1 MFDGSLEK
9 FDPAKASKD
18 CLCKVTNRG
27 SQQNVIFKTID
38 VRLESHQKG
47 LNQSVANCS
56 SAFFSSSVF
65 AAQCQPTDQ
74 HYRYSF
80 YNSKQETIVMPA
92 GTVSEISLT
101 GLHEKGAL
109 DSPAMV
115 WISLK
120 GERCLKSFNYL

>member
-18 CLCKVTNRG
+18 CLCTVTNRG
-27 SQQNVIFKTID
+27 PQQNVIFKTID
-38 VRLESHQKG
+38 VRLESYQKG

-56 SAFFSSSVF
+56 SALFISSIL

-80 YNSKQETIVMPA
+80 YNNIHQTIIMPA

-120 GERCLKSFNYL
+120 GELCFKSFNYL